1 MILGADT
8 FRRCETHPEE
18 IKKQTQIHTPFLVLY
33 HIHSQ
38 YQSENKEK
46 TTPNKMKPAEM
57 ESIVHMLIGQ
67 TQEELTDLTN
77 LENDFFFHQE
87 MKKEVLDNM
96 SRRPKFT
103 NYLYMKDILT
113 SSTYDAAKRIQDIYN
128 LKKETEVAIDNL
140 KNLLKKLP

>member
-1 MILGADT
+1 
-8 FRRCETHPEE
+8 
-18 IKKQTQIHTPFLVLY
+18 
-33 HIHSQ
+33 
-38 YQSENKEK
+38 
-46 TTPNKMKPAEM
+46 MKPAEM

-67 TQEELTDLTN
+67 TQEELTALTN
-77 LENDFFFHQE
+77 LESDFFFHQE

-128 LKKETEVAIDNL
+128 LKKETEVAIDKL